1 MKSKKE
7 PITTQEVFILQWK
20 GEGAQ
25 NSNLSVL
32 NGRLKEGWRIQ
43 SATSMGNVGQ
53 DHLTAC
59 CAFCLIKG

>member
-7 PITTQEVFILQWK
+7 PITTQEVFVLEWK

-32 NGRLKEGWRIQ
+32 NGRLQQGWRIQ
-43 SATSMGNVGQ
+43 SATPMGNVGQ
-53 DHLTAC
+53 GQLTAR

>member
-7 PITTQEVFILQWK
+7 PITTQEVFVLEWK

-32 NGRLKEGWRIQ
+32 NGRLREGWRIQ
-43 SATSMGNVGQ
+43 SATPMGNVG
-53 DHLTAC
+53 
-59 CAFCLIKG
+59 